1 MYLCISQ
8 WLFYPFRPHSHTK
21 LKPPFS
27 PFSKN
32 LTSPLNYIIKTN
44 HLKSIFMSCT
54 NLFHPFQDS
63 SATIYIF
70 NKYFPFQACL
80 TDSGGQLWRWR
91 ILQEGVC
98 RGQPAEQNLQTP
110 KGRDEC
116 WLNIN
121 LMTLGN
127 YQRIYKEFISDK
139 GPGPSHFKWS
149 RSRRMVHVINFLRTS
164 YPH

>member
-1 MYLCISQ
+1 MQLRTQRI
-8 WLFYPFRPHSHTK
+8 
-21 LKPPFS
+21 KPAFNQTWDVM
-27 PFSKN
+27 FK
-32 LTSPLNYIIKTN
+32 IKTLLN
-44 HLKSIFMSCT
+44 QLYLTNIHNENKSLKICIHELYKFV
-54 NLFHPFQDS
+54 S
-63 SATIYIF
+63 SLSELLSNYIF